1 MQRIAA
7 TPRPDWQRLV
17 ESKGMHFHTFD
28 DGPYW
33 NEAAYYSFTSAE
45 IDQLEAATFALDKM
59 ALQAV
64 QHVIDQKC
72 FGLFHIPPAFVDY
85 VIRSWDED
93 EHSIYARFDLAYDGR
108 SPPKLLE
115 YNADTPTALLEAAV
129 VQWFWLKD
137 THPEADQFNTIH
149 ERLLEVW
156 EILRKK
162 LEGEVFFTSLR
173 GNVED
178 YMTVNYLRDVAIQAG
193 FDTAYIA
200 VEDIGQSPRLRTY
213 VDLHERPL
221 RTVFKLYPWEWLLS
235 DQFGRNLPFA
245 GTRWFEP
252 PWKMLLSNK
261 AILPVLWELFP
272 DSPYLLRTEFE
283 PFDSSYVRKP
293 ITGRE
298 GANIAVVE
306 NGQTVLETKGPY
318 GELPSVYQQW
328 NPLPE
333 FAGRHPVIGSW
344 LVNGY
349 ACGIGI
355 REDAGRITQNTS
367 QFVPHLF
374 EKDRFRN

>member
-1 MQRIAA
+1 MRRISA

-33 NEAAYYSFTSAE
+33 NEAAFYYFTSAE
-45 IDQLEAATFALDKM
+45 IDQLEASTYALDQM

-64 QHVIDQKC
+64 QHVIDQKY

-85 VIRSWDED
+85 VIRSWEED
-93 EHSIYARFDLAYDGR
+93 EHSIYGRFDLAYDGLN
-108 SPPKLLE
+108 PPKLLE

-129 VQWFWLKD
+129 IQWFWLKD

-149 ERLLEVW
+149 ERLLEIW
-156 EILRKK
+156 QILRKE
-162 LEGEVFFTSLR
+162 LEGEIFFTSLR

-213 VDLHERPL
+213 VDLHEQPL
-221 RTVFKLYPWEWLLS
+221 RTVFKLYPWEWMLR

-272 DSPYLLRTEFE
+272 NSPYLLRTEFE
-283 PFDSSYVRKP
+283 PLDSSYVRKP
-293 ITGRE
+293 LTGRE

-306 NGQTVLETKGPY
+306 NGQTVLETEGPY
-318 GELPSVYQQW
+318 GELPCVYQQW

-333 FAGRHPVIGSW
+333 FDGRFPVIGSW

-355 REDAGRITQNTS
+355 REDADRITQNTS

-374 EKDRFRN
+374 EKV